1 MAKNILIINS
11 SAENNQ
17 PLFNLF
23 EELKQRGCLL
33 YLFSA
38 SSDLLS
44 YFHEKR
50 WPAKKL
56 CFGPK
61 LNSRFNQMMFF
72 VLLPVLFLA
81 AAALLLYCKKSKKI
95 TTAICLN
102 WNEKIIIAPI
112 AKILKIKV
120 VWLER
125 PDIDYK
131 LLNKPLFQL
140 YKLSA
145 KRATLI
151 TFTNFA
157 KTRLKIF
164 GFNESGVKTISPG
177 IRLNQWKYQD
187 TIFDKLAQTDKYSRK
202 RKYFAVGTIADLN
215 HEHSGQKIK
224 NLLEVIKVCLTI
236 IPDLQLIVVGGG
248 AKRKNLI
255 WLAKKMEIDNLVWFV
270 GEPDSSRIMRD
281 GQTNFKKWL
290 DNFDIFVVSGE
301 IPGLAAF
308 EICLNAMAAGLPVIG
323 PGGFGFEDIIHNRQ
337 NGILVEANN
346 NEALARQI
354 IALYKNKRLRLEL
367 GENARKT
374 AGEHFTIDKMARE
387 FEKII

>member
-1 MAKNILIINS
+1 MPKNILIVNS

-23 EELKQRGCLL
+23 EELKQRGHLL
-33 YLFSA
+33 YLLSA
-38 SSDLLS
+38 SSDLLN
-44 YFHEKR
+44 YFNEKR
-50 WPAKKL
+50 LPAKKSY
-56 CFGPK
+56 FGPK
-61 LNSRFNQMMFF
+61 LNSRLNQMIFF
-72 VLLPVLFLA
+72 VLLPILFLLSA
-81 AAALLLYCKKSKKI
+81 AILLYYKKSKKI

-112 AKILKIKV
+112 AKILKIKTI
-120 VWLER
+120 WLER
-125 PDIDYK
+125 PDLDYK
-131 LLNKPLFQL
+131 LLRKPLFQF
-140 YKLSA
+140 YKLSS

-151 TFTNFA
+151 TFTNLA
-157 KTRLKIF
+157 KIQLKNF
-164 GFNESGVKTISPG
+164 GFNENNIKTISPG

-187 TIFDKLAQTDKYSRK
+187 TIFDKLAQTDKHNHR
-202 RKYFAVGTIADLN
+202 RKYFAVGAVADLN
-215 HEHSGQKIK
+215 PENSGQKIK

-270 GEPDSSRIMRD
+270 GEPDSPSQ
-281 GQTNFKKWL
+281 GEHAHLKKWL

-301 IPGLAAF
+301 IPGLTAF

-323 PGGFGFEDIIHNRQ
+323 PGGLGFEDIIHNRQ

-346 NEALARQI
+346 NEMLARQI

-367 GENARKT
+367 GENARKM
-374 AGEHFTIDKMARE
+374 AGEHFTIDKMAEE